1 MEKVLFYEKNGR
13 HYFKYNDM
21 VLELKEENLEKLKEM
36 LILPY
41 SLQFYGLRKI
51 VIANIMFDMYNH
63 DADCNLKEYPYDK
76 QNRKTKYEAIY
87 TKKEKELI
95 KKK

>member
-1 MEKVLFYEKNGR
+1 
-13 HYFKYNDM
+13 M
-21 VLELKEENLEKLKEM
+21 VLELTEENLEKLKEM

-51 VIANIMFDMYNH
+51 VIANIMFDMYNR

-76 QNRKTKYEAIY
+76 QNRKTKYAAIY